1 MLFRVECLEYLNLSY
16 SGIRIEA
23 QSTGFFGLFN
33 VFLFQNKV
41 SRKHLWLNQE
51 FNKGVE
57 S

>member
-1 MLFRVECLEYLNLSY
+1 MLARVECLEYINSSY
-16 SGIRIEA
+16 SGIRIEG

-41 SRKHLWLNQE
+41 NRKHLWLYQE
-51 FNKGVE
+51 FDKGVE

>member
-1 MLFRVECLEYLNLSY
+1 MLFRVECLEYLNPSY
-16 SGIRIEA
+16 SGIRIEG
-23 QSTGFFGLFN
+23 QSTGFFVLFN

-41 SRKHLWLNQE
+41 NRKHLWLNQE